1 VPLLLEAE
9 QLCRGV
15 RNQDGLQNALFLQAV
30 IRLDRGDGDGA
41 LIQFRE
47 METLCR
53 ALENRA
59 GLERALGNQA
69 EILVARGQY
78 DAALPLLEEQEP
90 LCRLLG
96 RKAALERCLRARLAI
111 LMWRND
117 FAGALSL
124 CQEHT
129 TLCRELGDTPSL
141 AASLFIQASLVGQA
155 FGRPR
160 EGLSLLREARDLAT
174 TLQMTQVL
182 DDIEALRAELEIS
195 GEAPAIDTMSIE
207 ELARY
212 VPQGPADVLKIMGRI
227 FTMTAEETD
236 KFSAMQK
243 ALYAGR
249 RGSRGST

>member
-1 VPLLLEAE
+1 
-9 QLCRGV
+9 
-15 RNQDGLQNALFLQAV
+15 
-30 IRLDRGDGDGA
+30 
-41 LIQFRE
+41 

-155 FGRPR
+155 FGRLR